1 MNMLTSNFDVIF
13 DKKERIMGTFI
24 NPGNDNLRISRN
36 SEIYIAKSLLITQ
49 LNKIL
54 NAEARF
60 LCISRPRRFGKSMA
74 ANMISAYYDESCDS
88 RPLFEDLKIAKEP
101 SFETHL
107 NKYPIIN
114 FSFTYI

>member
-1 MNMLTSNFDVIF
+1 MLYLI
-13 DKKERIMGTFI
+13 KKERIMGTFI
-24 NPGNDNLRISRN
+24 NPGNDNFRISRN
-36 SEIYIAKSLLITQ
+36 SEIYVDKSLLITQ
-49 LNKIL
+49 LNKVL
-54 NAEARF
+54 NTESRF
-60 LCISRPRRFGKSMA
+60 LCNSRPRRFGKSMA
-74 ANMISAYYDESCDS
+74 ANMIATYYDESCDS